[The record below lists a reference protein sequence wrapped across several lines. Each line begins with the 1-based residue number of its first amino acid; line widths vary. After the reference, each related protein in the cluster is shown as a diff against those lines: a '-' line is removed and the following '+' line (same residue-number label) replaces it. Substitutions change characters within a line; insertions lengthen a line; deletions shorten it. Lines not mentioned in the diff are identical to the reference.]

1 MTDIVFQAKR
11 LYERIEWQNV
21 PDVMA
26 REDLTGIIADAIRDL
41 YVMTGRALQFSESL
55 FVKDDDL
62 YLSLTE
68 DLLLDEQEY
77 VLVTAEIKFYQ
88 KVQTSVNQLTSY
100 TTDAMALTHGDKPF
114 ANLQQTINDAKTK
127 QKMYWFKM
135 SRYHL
140 PTVKGV

>member
-1 MTDIVFQAKR
+1 

>member
-1 MTDIVFQAKR
+1 
-11 LYERIEWQNV
+11 
-21 PDVMA
+21 MA
-26 REDLTGIIADAIRDL
+26 REDLSGIIADAIRDL
-41 YVMTGRALQFSESL
+41 YVMTGRALQFSELL

-62 YLSLTE
+62 YLSLAD

-77 VLVTAEIKFYQ
+77 VLVTAELKFYQ
-88 KVQTSVNQLTSY
+88 KVQTSVNQMTSY

-114 ANLQQTINDAKTK
+114 ANLQQMINDAKAK
-127 QKMYWFKM
+127 QRMYWFKM

>member
-1 MTDIVFQAKR
+1 M
-11 LYERIEWQNV
+11 YERIEWQNV